1 MTETL
6 RENGGSW
13 AEELAEAPARQ
24 RKSRPSKASNSRGST
39 PGGTP
44 RSRKAQAAGEGFR
57 HALEAQ
63 LRAQQN
69 HAGNSAKASLLHRYQ
84 ITPNILGEGATGKV
98 KAAVH
103 RETGQKVA
111 IKTFRWNKLCES
123 AKADVL
129 RESGIQCSL
138 DHPKIAKARE
148 MVKTGERLYLVLEM
162 LEGGDVLDRLHE
174 AEHLTERLAMRVVKQ
189 VLEAIQYMHSNGM
202 VHRDI
207 KPDNI
212 VFESVDRDQVKL
224 IDFGLCCEWHEG
236 MAPMMRRCGT
246 EFYMAPEVHE
256 GSYTNKVDI
265 WSLGAAAH
273 AMLTGQ
279 VIGRRR
285 DGSASFGP
293 LLSRCSPQ
301 CQHFVE
307 ALLAKDPERRP
318 TAKQALDHPWLE
330 ESDKFLKLMGN
341 EIGSSRPTTLTNSHL
356 NMRHVSSMSSCS
368 YFTPPF
374 AANVSGCSPT
384 ESLRSLP
391 CGSSRE
397 TLRYGSVCS
406 AVVSEELRV
415 NEIRRLEEE
424 KSNKSSLHSPVVAT
438 QVTPRASSTHEV
450 AFLSLFDTPQMT
462 PRASKE
468 DMRSS
473 WGSQQGVLEAC
484 PFSSTEGSV
493 SEVPAGSSRLMR
505 ALKSLRL
512 IFRRTK
518 VKKVAPTRESSAAQN
533 IVPSASAGFDA
544 W

>member
-391 CGSSRE
+391 CGSSRAP
-397 TLRYGSVCS
+397 LRLGLLGGRLGG
-406 AVVSEELRV
+406 APRQRDPPLGGGEEQQEQLAQPRRRDASDAEGLLHARGGLPEPLRHAADDAEGLQRGHEVLVGLAAGGPRGLPLLLHGGLRV
-415 NEIRRLEEE
+415 GGPGRILEAHARAEVPEVDLQADEGEE
-424 KSNKSSLHSPVVAT
+424 S
-438 QVTPRASSTHEV
+438 
-450 AFLSLFDTPQMT
+450 
-462 PRASKE
+462 
-468 DMRSS
+468 
-473 WGSQQGVLEAC
+473 GSHQGVLGR
-484 PFSSTEGSV
+484 TEH
-493 SEVPAGSSRLMR
+493 R
-505 ALKSLRL
+505 AECQRW
-512 IFRRTK
+512 
-518 VKKVAPTRESSAAQN
+518 V
-533 IVPSASAGFDA
+533 
-544 W
+544 